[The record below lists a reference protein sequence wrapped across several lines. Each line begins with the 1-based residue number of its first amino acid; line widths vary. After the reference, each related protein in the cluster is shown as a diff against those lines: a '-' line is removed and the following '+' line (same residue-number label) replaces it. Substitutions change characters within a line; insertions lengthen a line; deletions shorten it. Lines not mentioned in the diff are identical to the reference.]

1 MKFSEVDIN
10 TILEHAV
17 GNAGSV
23 VILLIVLAIFT
34 FFIWKIGGPL
44 VTNKLDEFKE
54 LKDIVKGFA
63 DDVKDVAV
71 KFSEMQN
78 TVDVFTEKFTQL
90 THDVQEMRTET
101 KEDRKEDQQERKDI
115 QKVLNNHSA
124 QIARLEERIKQK

>member
-1 MKFSEVDIN
+1 MKLAKFD
-10 TILEHAV
+10 LEAIIKLAL

-63 DDVKDVAV
+63 SDVKDVAV
-71 KFSEMQN
+71 RFSNMQN
-78 TVDVFTEKFTQL
+78 TVDIFTEKFSQL
-90 THDVQEMRTET
+90 TNDVQEMRIES
-101 KEDRKEDQQERKDI
+101 KQERKEDLQERKDI
-115 QKVLNNHSA
+115 QKVLNSHSA